1 MPDRVSPARD
11 EVDHRL
17 IDATLGSADRKHV
30 AGQRI
35 AHLLTDNR
43 ATVNVLND
51 LLLHGNL
58 TTSPRRASPPILQNL
73 IFGTRSLRALAAFR
87 VFQHE
92 RVDRGRKLLRGD
104 RDLAS
109 ARSVARHILASHSDK
124 RAQRLPCVRFGPE
137 LRKFPLQAQ
146 P

>member
-1 MPDRVSPARD
+1 MQRVEMRQGENGP
-11 EVDHRL
+11 EL
-17 IDATLGSADRKHV
+17 
-30 AGQRI
+30 
-35 AHLLTDNR
+35 
-43 ATVNVLND
+43 
-51 LLLHGNL
+51 
-58 TTSPRRASPPILQNL
+58 
-73 IFGTRSLRALAAFR
+73 
-87 VFQHE
+87 HE